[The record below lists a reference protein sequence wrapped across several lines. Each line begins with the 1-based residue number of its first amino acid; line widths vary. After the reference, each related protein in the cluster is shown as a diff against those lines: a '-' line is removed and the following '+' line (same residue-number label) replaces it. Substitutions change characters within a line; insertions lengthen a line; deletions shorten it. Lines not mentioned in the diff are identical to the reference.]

1 MKRIL
6 LVSTQDQAPSHSDR
20 RAVLH
25 TIADALDGVD
35 ATVDTVLFEEIEFVI
50 HDGVA
55 SIRNTVANSDV
66 AEYDLV
72 YVKNWKAHQNA
83 ASALAIYLDKKNVR
97 YICGELRNFRATDKI
112 SEAFL
117 LAMNGLPYPDTYF
130 TVHSN
135 LLPALI
141 AQHAAMLSYPF
152 ILKAVDGSAGQD
164 NHLITN
170 EHELLSIIESSELAY
185 MVQNF
190 IPNDGDHRVIV
201 LGFEPKLS
209 FKRTRADESTHLN
222 NTSQGATAS
231 LTDLSTYDGTVLEDS
246 VKAAQLVVREIA
258 GVDVLF
264 NKNTGAHYIL
274 EVNASPQLATGAF
287 LGEKK
292 KILSEY
298 FTGILGA

>member
-6 LVSTQDQAPSHSDR
+6 LVSTQDQAPPHSDR
-20 RAVLH
+20 REVLR
-25 TIADALDGVD
+25 TIADALGGVE
-35 ATVDTVLFEEIEFVI
+35 ATVDTVLFEEMEFVI
-50 HDGVA
+50 YNGEA
-55 SIRNTVANSDV
+55 SIRNAAADCDV
-66 AEYDLV
+66 REYDLV

-83 ASALAIYLDKKNVR
+83 ASALAVYLDKKNVR
-97 YICGELRNFRATDKI
+97 YICGELQNFRATDKI

-117 LAMNGLPYPDTYF
+117 LAMNGLSYPDTYF
-130 TVHSN
+130 TVHSDS
-135 LLPALI
+135 LPALI
-141 AQHAAMLSYPF
+141 ARHTTTLSYPF

-170 EHELLSIIESSELAY
+170 EQELLSIIESSELAY

-222 NTSQGATAS
+222 NTSQGALAS
-231 LTDLSTYDGTVLEDS
+231 LTDLASYDAAVLHDS
-246 VKAAQLVVREIA
+246 VKAAQLVSREIA

-264 NKNTGAHYIL
+264 DKNTGEHYIL

-287 LGEKK
+287 LDEKR
-292 KILSEY
+292 KILDEY
-298 FTGILGA
+298 FTSILEA